1 MKDTKNQFKVNMN
14 SEDVLIAGG
23 TRRVFL
29 NYHNR
34 LKRMLQHIDEVRDI
48 ELTHIRLIED
58 LIHELHST
66 LQFAPQ
72 KDKMD
77 DSPMFYADY
86 VLSSDDKAWQSA
98 YKMAEIIKNNA

>member
-34 LKRMLQHIDEVRDI
+34 LKRMLHHIDEARDI

-58 LIHELHST
+58 LIHELHSS
-66 LQFAPQ
+66 LNFVPQ
-72 KDKMD
+72 KDQQD
-77 DSPMFYADY
+77 D
-86 VLSSDDKAWQSA
+86 
-98 YKMAEIIKNNA
+98 